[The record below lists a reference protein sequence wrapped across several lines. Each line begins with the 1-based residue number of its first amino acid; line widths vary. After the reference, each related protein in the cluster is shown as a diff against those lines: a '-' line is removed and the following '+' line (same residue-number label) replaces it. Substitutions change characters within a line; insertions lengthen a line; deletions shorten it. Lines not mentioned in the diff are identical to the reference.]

1 MNENLKLVFP
11 FSGPRKE
18 QKLRTR
24 MRQPLVQQFL
34 LWLGNS
40 SRPTKK
46 DATKKEWRVVVL
58 KQRPNTQCR
67 TIGRTGY
74 VSLFF
79 QRRVL
84 EYSVAQNFCQF
95 QFDYFTK
102 VQCNFIP
109 ALSFLRSCVQNFI
122 RFFPGQTDKLIDFEG
137 PEMGPFSG
145 PRNGSVFWARK
156 RVPSALHW

>member
-24 MRQPLVQQFL
+24 TRQPLVQQFL
-34 LWLGNS
+34 VWLGNP

-84 EYSVAQNFCQF
+84 EYSVVQNFCQF
-95 QFDYFTK
+95 QFDYFK
-102 VQCNFIP
+102 SAMQLYSSFKFP
-109 ALSFLRSCVQNFI
+109 AFMRSKLHSLFSRVDRQIN
-122 RFFPGQTDKLIDFEG
+122 RF
-137 PEMGPFSG
+137 
-145 PRNGSVFWARK
+145 
-156 RVPSALHW
+156 